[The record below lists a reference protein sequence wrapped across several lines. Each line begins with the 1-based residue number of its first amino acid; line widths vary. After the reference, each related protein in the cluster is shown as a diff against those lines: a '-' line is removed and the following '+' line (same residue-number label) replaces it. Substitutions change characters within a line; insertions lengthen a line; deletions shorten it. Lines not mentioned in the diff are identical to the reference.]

1 MRGKCW
7 VRGCAGELGE
17 SCFFLVSKGEGLCG
31 LGETRDWLRVDERE
45 MKEGTG
51 EVVAE
56 GQGLFGW
63 FRKKKKNVKGG
74 GRLP

>member
-1 MRGKCW
+1 
-7 VRGCAGELGE
+7 
-17 SCFFLVSKGEGLCG
+17 
-31 LGETRDWLRVDERE
+31 